1 MTKEKNTDLK
11 QFRIYYD
18 GVIKYDARYPLQE
31 HWINQIVKRW
41 WNVNNKENYRG
52 FKMTEEIKYYT
63 GNCIADLHTDAYNK
77 KKCKQYIKSGSLN
90 FCMSSVCPEKDC
102 IFALVNKLHQRI
114 DSLEQENKELKN
126 KNICRETCEYFKRI
140 CNENTLL
147 IKYRSTL
154 EEINR
159 ALLGIHGLSIHC
171 NKQIIKVKAI
181 INEVLNA

>member
-1 MTKEKNTDLK
+1 
-11 QFRIYYD
+11 
-18 GVIKYDARYPLQE
+18 
-31 HWINQIVKRW
+31 
-41 WNVNNKENYRG
+41 
-52 FKMTEEIKYYT
+52 MTEEKYYYRQ
-63 GNCIADLHTDAYNK
+63 LKRLEQENK
-77 KKCKQYIKSGSLN
+77 ELKKQIESQKGLITVGGKQQYKYL
-90 FCMSSVCPEKDC
+90 
-102 IFALVNKLHQRI
+102 QRI
-114 DSLEQENKELKN
+114 DELEQENKELKN

-181 INEVLNA
+181 INEVLNDN